1 MRKVYLRAYGT
12 RAADVWGS
20 EVPLNSRAVMYKER
34 SCQSQAEAER

>member
-20 EVPLNSRAVMYKER
+20 EVPLKFEGCNV
-34 SCQSQAEAER
+34 